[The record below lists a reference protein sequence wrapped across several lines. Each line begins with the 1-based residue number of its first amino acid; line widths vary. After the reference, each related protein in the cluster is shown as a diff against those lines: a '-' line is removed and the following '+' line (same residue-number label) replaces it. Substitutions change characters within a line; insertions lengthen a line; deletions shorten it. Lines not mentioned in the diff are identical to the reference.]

1 MDAWRSFLR
10 AHDTVMRVLD
20 GELREAHD
28 ITISEFDVLVQLSRV
43 ERGRMRM
50 RDLARATLFSPSG
63 LTRVCERLE
72 RLGFVERQ
80 PSADDLRGTEAVIT
94 RDGAAR
100 LRRASETHVGG
111 SAHRSPTC

>member
-1 MDAWRSFLR
+1 
-10 AHDTVMRVLD
+10 MRIL
-20 GELREAHD
+20 
-28 ITISEFDVLVQLSRV
+28 
-43 ERGRMRM
+43 
-50 RDLARATLFSPSG
+50 DLARATLFSPSG

-100 LRRASETHVGG
+100 LRRASRTHVQGIRESFADLLSTDELRSLGG
-111 SAHRSPTC
+111 LLERIAAGRPA